1 MKARRQ
7 AFTLIELL
15 VVIAIIA
22 ILAGMIMSL
31 VGPATE
37 RAKKARVQGQ
47 LRKLEAAI
55 AAYKGKIGVYP
66 PDDASNTKDV
76 RLSPLYYE
84 LRGTYYVRVGGN
96 QANYIVPGTNPSEE
110 ISSGLLLNLL
120 GTEGIVN
127 SKSREEDVRAYLQQV
142 SDRDYKSLPV
152 TGGEIHLFV
161 VPVEG
166 PNPFMIGGVPVNVWR
181 YNSSNPTNNPNSYD
195 LWAEVL
201 IRGKTNIIGNWKE

>member
-1 MKARRQ
+1 MKRARH

-22 ILAGMIMSL
+22 VLAGMIMSL
-31 VGPATE
+31 VGPAME

-84 LRGTYYVRVGGN
+84 LLGTTNSPSGDKFVIPSLN
-96 QANYIVPGTNPSEE
+96 QAVSKA
-110 ISSGLLLNLL
+110 SLQAVLN
-120 GTEGIVN
+120 TEGIVN
-127 SKSREEDVRAYLQQV
+127 SKAREQDVRTYLQNV
-142 SDRDYKSLPV
+142 SDRDHTLV
-152 TGGEIHLFV
+152 QVRGGEIELFV

-166 PNPFMIGGVPVNVWR
+166 PNPFTVGGAPVNVWR

-195 LWAEVL
+195 LWAEIL
-201 IRGKTNIIGNWKE
+201 IKGKTNIIGNWKE